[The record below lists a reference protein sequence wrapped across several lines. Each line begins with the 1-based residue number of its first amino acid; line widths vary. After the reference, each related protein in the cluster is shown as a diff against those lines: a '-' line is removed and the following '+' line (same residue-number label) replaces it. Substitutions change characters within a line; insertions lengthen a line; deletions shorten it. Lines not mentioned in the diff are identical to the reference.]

1 MWRGSDPP
9 EDTDNP
15 GPAWRDS
22 RDSQGSDAGVYV
34 EQLDDR
40 EDQER
45 RRLRSMINEF

>member
-45 RRLRSMINEF
+45 RRL